1 MEDQDIQ
8 QTNTGFDS
16 INSAEV
22 VTIKEAKES
31 SSPMA
36 AKPNNSTNPNESL
49 PSVEPEPELIVANEA
64 SKDNSPA

>member
-36 AKPNNSTNPNESL
+36 AKHNSTNPNESL